1 MNETSKNHFTATI
14 IAVVTMGVASGSA
27 VGAENGEWTLLLEP
41 MYMDAYGNDQQVL
54 SVRQIDLDATP
65 TTDTGTPVAL
75 DTEGTFTS
83 RFTLQYSRANW
94 EEWTVGLDVI
104 FFGTSQGRPARTA
117 AADGPSGPIDQ
128 VVFEVADR
136 SFVSNDSDEVLSFN
150 VLEDTDLEVWT
161 MDVYGI
167 KTLAKTPER
176 QLRLLLGLRNA
187 DFDNDYHGIAGI
199 EAVNGSLIDASSNYD
214 RMLGPLVGLIG
225 EIQLGRN
232 TLTGYI
238 GQSVVFG
245 SANLGR
251 TISDFVGPASEAP
264 TIVAQE
270 SFKRKQDV
278 SIPITEL
285 RITWLHP
292 ISRRISLG
300 VTANASVWSDVPV
313 PPAIVPDVAGG
324 GFNKNTIVFFGLG
337 AAVKFNF

>member
-1 MNETSKNHFTATI
+1 MNNTSKKRFAV
-14 IAVVTMGVASGSA
+14 AVVAMCVTGGAIA
-27 VGAENGEWTLLLEP
+27 AENGEWTLLLEP
-41 MYMDAYGNDQQVL
+41 MYMDAFGNDRQVL

-75 DTEGTFTS
+75 DTEGTLTN
-83 RFTLQYSRANW
+83 RFTVQYSRASW
-94 EEWTVGLDVI
+94 EGWTAGLDVI
-104 FFGTSQGRPARTA
+104 FFGTAQGRPARTA

-136 SFVSNDSDEVLSFN
+136 SFTSNDPDETLAFSVLT
-150 VLEDTDLEVWT
+150 DTDLAAWT
-161 MDVYGI
+161 ADIYGI
-167 KTLAKTPER
+167 KTLAETPER

-225 EIQLGRN
+225 EIQLGSN

-238 GQSVVFG
+238 VQSVVFG
-245 SANLGR
+245 SANLSR

-270 SFKRKQDV
+270 SFRRKQDV
-278 SIPITEL
+278 SIPITEF

-292 ISRRISLG
+292 ISRRFSLG

-324 GFNKNTIVFFGLG
+324 GFDKNTIVFFGIG
-337 AAVKFNF
+337 AAVEFRF

>member
-1 MNETSKNHFTATI
+1 MNKTSKYRFTATI
-14 IAVVTMGVASGSA
+14 VAVIMMGAASGSA
-27 VGAENGEWTLLLEP
+27 DGAENSEWTLLLEP
-41 MYMDAYGNDQQVL
+41 MYMDAFGNDRQVL

-65 TTDTGTPVAL
+65 TTDTVTPVAL
-75 DTEGTFTS
+75 DTEGTLTN
-83 RFTLQYSRANW
+83 RITLQYSRANW
-94 EEWTVGLDVI
+94 EDWTVGLDVI
-104 FFGTSQGRPARTA
+104 FFAAPQGRPARTA

-136 SFVSNDSDEVLSFN
+136 SFASNDPDETLSFN
-150 VLEDTDLEVWT
+150 VLTDTDLAAWT
-161 MDVYGI
+161 ADIYAI
-167 KTLAKTPER
+167 KTLAETPER

-225 EIQLGRN
+225 EIQLGKN

-245 SANLGR
+245 SANLSR
-251 TISDFVGPASEAP
+251 TISDFTGPASEP
-264 TIVAQE
+264 LTIVAQE
-270 SFKRKQDV
+270 SFRRKQDV
-278 SIPITEL
+278 SIPITEF

-292 ISRRISLG
+292 ISRRVSLG

-313 PPAIVPDVAGG
+313 PPAIVPGVEGG
-324 GFNKNTIVFFGLG
+324 GFGKNTIVFFGLG
-337 AAVKFNF
+337 AAVEVKF